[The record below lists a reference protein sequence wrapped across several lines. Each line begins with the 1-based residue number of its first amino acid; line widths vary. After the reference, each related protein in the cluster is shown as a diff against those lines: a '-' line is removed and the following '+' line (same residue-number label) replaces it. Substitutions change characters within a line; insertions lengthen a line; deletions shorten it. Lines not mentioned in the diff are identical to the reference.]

1 MSSSLFAWYE
11 WGYFSRLKRP
21 LPLLS
26 IYCAVYM
33 ACIGQEYCDIFYRPA
48 IKIFSYRDKLLR
60 SLLPTAFPNLYLV
73 KYKLC
78 PMKYSLYSTKC
89 RLCLMLGSSLPWT
102 L

>member
-1 MSSSLFAWYE
+1 MSSSLFLCYE
-11 WGYFSRLKRP
+11 WRYFSRLKRP

-26 IYCAVYM
+26 R
-33 ACIGQEYCDIFYRPA
+33 FF
-48 IKIFSYRDKLLR
+48 IFSYRDKLPR
-60 SLLPTAFPNLYLV
+60 SLLPTALSNLYLA

-78 PMKYSLYSTKC
+78 PMKYSLYSTKY

>member
-1 MSSSLFAWYE
+1 MSSSLFDWYE
-11 WGYFSRLKRP
+11 WGYFSRLKRL

-26 IYCAVYM
+26 R
-33 ACIGQEYCDIFYRPA
+33 FF
-48 IKIFSYRDKLLR
+48 IFSYRDKLLR
-60 SLLPTAFPNLYLV
+60 SLLSTALPNLYLA

-78 PMKYSLYSTKC
+78 PMKYSLYSTKY